1 MSEASV
7 KAAGM
12 EARQSLVRV
21 WMAISAVWVTFW
33 LLIATTAFAAAEVH
47 PSFADDLPT
56 FAFILLAPPL
66 GLLLVG
72 IIGRSLFETFF
83 RVLPLVHSLQNS
95 DPRPQPAGLSAGSE
109 DQPPA

>member
-1 MSEASV
+1 MSDASM

-56 FAFILLAPPL
+56 FAFIVVAPPL
-66 GLLLVG
+66 GLLLLVV
-72 IIGRSLFETFF
+72 IGRSMFEAS
-83 RVLPLVHSLQNS
+83 LPLLARVQLLETSRPS
-95 DPRPQPAGLSAGSE
+95 PQPTTRAASGQ
-109 DQPPA
+109 DQDAA

>member
-66 GLLLVG
+66 ALLLLG
-72 IIGRSLFETFF
+72 IIGRSIFEAFF
-83 RVLPLVHSLQNS
+83 RVLPLVHS
-95 DPRPQPAGLSAGSE
+95 DPRSQPAALSAGSE
-109 DQPPA
+109 DQPAA